1 MPGVQSLQTSRA
13 GRRVPLGRRLR
24 LCVRQW
30 TAQDPRSR
38 DAFVAN
44 RIESADHH
52 FSRAGRCG
60 RRNSA
65 GRQKIRLQPGP
76 TQPSRTEVP
85 CGGDV
90 ERRHPGRGERL
101 RLERPCSQA
110 RAVLHQ
116 PHVAVEFRRNRVAPQ
131 RHFGRT
137 MSESGVNPA
146 PYARVGVVQP
156 GLDSNRVRM
165 LSLAPRLQRRFEIAG
180 TDTQNLHRSRVGDVG
195 GSRSDDVESVS
206 RVDDAGFRGRPRA
219 HRILPIR
226 RIGMPSRHGEFLPDK
241 TEPS

>member
-60 RRNSA
+60 RTNSA

-131 RHFGRT
+131 RHFGRM

-165 LSLAPRLQRRFEIAG
+165 LSLAPRLQRRFEIAVPTPRICIG
-180 TDTQNLHRSRVGDVG
+180 RGSETSAVPGATTSSRYPESTMPDSADDPVPT
-195 GSRSDDVESVS
+195 GSCRYAAS
-206 RVDDAGFRGRPRA
+206 GCRA
-219 HRILPIR
+219 V
-226 RIGMPSRHGEFLPDK
+226 LPDK